1 MHTRRNYLILLGLI
15 IAAIVGAV
23 LLIAPGSPAHKKS
36 HLGLDL
42 QGGLEVVLQAVP
54 PKGHKITPADLDR
67 SVTIMRNRIDKL
79 GVSEP
84 EIRKQGSNQ
93 IVIQLAGV
101 HDPKKAAELIGK
113 TAQLEL
119 FDLEADLTG
128 PSINA
133 QGIPVPAVS
142 LFDLLAGQQARAKTG
157 QPTAFYVFDKK
168 KKLVAGP
175 EQTRAAVEADLGRI
189 IAAAKAAP
197 ATTATGKK
205 PAARPST
212 NPKDYKTFAVPA
224 GVIVVTCGSSAVV
237 CPSVNESPP
246 TRTYFYLLKYRP
258 DAASPIPE
266 MTGRDLKLS
275 GTRQDVDTQTG
286 QPEVLLAFTGAG
298 RRQFREITK
307 AEAVRGRTEYAR
319 FGSGQ
324 DPNNF
329 NQHFA
334 IVLDR
339 DMKSFPSIDFNDY
352 PSGIDPINGA
362 RITGIRSV
370 QEAKDLA
377 LVLQTG
383 ALPVEFKQIERT
395 DVSATLGKDSL
406 KQAKTAALI
415 GLLVVAVFLLVF
427 YRFLGVIAVIGLG
440 IYAAF
445 LYAAI
450 LLLNVTLTLPGFAGL
465 ILTIGVAADANV
477 VIFERI
483 KEEVRSGRSI
493 RAAVNEG
500 YRRGFHTIVDA
511 NVVTCITA
519 FVLFAVATAQVKG
532 FALMLLLGTVISLI
546 TAVAA
551 TRAMLGL
558 LAGFRWFDNPRFMG
572 AAGQAIPKWQRID
585 VNSKKRRRIWLS
597 IATVAIITSVVVI
610 AVKGLN
616 LGIDF
621 KGGTQITFQ
630 TPTPTSLSTVRDQMK
645 AIGRGDAVVQGRG
658 TSPGGDRYTS
668 FQIRT
673 KSLTAAQQDALQTR
687 LTDKL
692 HATAGGVKNVS
703 SSFSRQIAR
712 GAIYAVLVS
721 FLLIALYITF
731 RFQWRFAMPILRT
744 LFNDILITMGVY
756 ALSGREVTTA
766 TVAAVLTVLGYSIYD
781 TIIVFD
787 RIRENM
793 PLMPRAPFAT
803 IANYSLWQTMRR
815 SLATTF
821 ITLLPVGSLLLFGG
835 ATLKD
840 FAFALFVGIGLGAV
854 STFFVAT
861 PFLTVLMEH
870 HPDFRRRTAAETVGG
885 LEGVEG
891 ITAEQA
897 EQLGVAVEAPAEAPV
912 EAPVAVPAV
921 PELAPA
927 SAGGDGA
934 PAAPSGG
941 GDGSTAAPAS
951 QSKSQSKRERRR
963 QRRRSRPHG
972 RAR

>member
-1 MHTRRNYLILLGLI
+1 LAVRERRKHLILIGLI
-15 IAAIVGAV
+15 LAALVGAA
-23 LLIAPGSPAHKKS
+23 LLIVPGSPAHKKAK
-36 HLGLDL
+36 LGLDL
-42 QGGLEVVLQAVP
+42 QGGLEVVLKAVP
-54 PKGHKITPADLDR
+54 PKGHQITAADLDR
-67 SVTIMRNRIDKL
+67 SVSIMRNRIDKL
-79 GVSEP
+79 GVAEP
-84 EIRKQGSNQ
+84 EIRKQGSDQ

-119 FDLEADLTG
+119 FDLESDLTG
-128 PSINA
+128 PSISA
-133 QGIPVPAVS
+133 QGIPVASTS
-142 LFDLLAGQQARAKTG
+142 LFDLLAGEQAKAKKG
-157 QPTAFYVFDKK
+157 QPAAFYVFDKNR
-168 KKLVAGP
+168 KLVAGP
-175 EQTRAAVEADLGRI
+175 DQTRQAALNELDRL
-189 IAAAKAAP
+189 IAAGKAPKPAQPGKAAAP
-197 ATTATGKK
+197 KA
-205 PAARPST
+205 ST
-212 NPKDYKTFAVPA
+212 NPKDYKLFAVPQA
-224 GVIVVTCGSSAVV
+224 EVVITCGSSAVV

-246 TRTYFYLLKYRP
+246 TRVYYYLFKYDPTGAR
-258 DAASPIPE
+258 PIPE
-266 MTGRDLKLS
+266 MSGGDLKLS
-275 GTRQDVDTQTG
+275 GTRQDFDTTTG
-286 QPEVLLAFTGAG
+286 EPEVLLAFTGHG
-298 RRQFREITK
+298 RKQFREITK
-307 AEAVRGRTEYAR
+307 AEAVRGRTQYAR
-319 FGSGQ
+319 FGQSSGAPK
-324 DPNNF
+324 DNYF
-329 NQHFA
+329 QHFA

-339 DMKSFPSIDFNDY
+339 DIKSFPSISFTDF

-362 RITGIRSV
+362 RITGIKNA

-415 GLLVVAVFLLVF
+415 GLLIVALFLLVF

-440 IYAAF
+440 IYAGF

-483 KEEVRSGRSI
+483 KEEVRAGRTI
-493 RAAVNEG
+493 RQAIAQG
-500 YRRGFHTIVDA
+500 YQKGFHTIVDA

-519 FVLFAVATAQVKG
+519 FVLFAAATAQVKG
-532 FALMLLLGTVISLI
+532 FALMLLLGTVISLV

-572 AAGQAIPKWQRID
+572 AKGQAISSWQRID
-585 VNSKKRRRIWLS
+585 VNSPKRRRLYLS
-597 IATVAIITSVVVI
+597 IATVLIVASALAIGL
-610 AVKGLN
+610 KGLN

-621 KGGTQITFQ
+621 KGGTQITFK
-630 TPTPTSLSTVRDQMK
+630 TAKPTSLATVRNEMK
-645 AIGRGDAVVQGRG
+645 TIGRSDAVVQGRG
-658 TSPGGDRYTS
+658 KSAGSDRYTS

-673 KSLTAAQQDALQTR
+673 KSLTSNQQNTLQTR

-692 HATAGGVKNVS
+692 GATAAGVKNVS

-712 GAIYAVLVS
+712 GAIFSVLVS
-721 FLLIALYITF
+721 FLLIAIYISF
-731 RFQWRFAMPILRT
+731 RFQWRFALPILRT
-744 LFNDILITMGVY
+744 LFNDILITLGVY

-787 RIRENM
+787 RIRENI
-793 PLMPRAPFAT
+793 PLMPRAKFAT
-803 IANYSLWQTMRR
+803 IANVSLWQTMRR

-821 ITLLPVGSLLLFGG
+821 ITLLPVASLLLFGG
-835 ATLKD
+835 DTLKD

-861 PFLTVLMEH
+861 PFLTVLMERS
-870 HPDFRRRTAAETVGG
+870 PDFRRRTDEDVLAKGVGG
-885 LEGVEG
+885 
-891 ITAEQA
+891 I
-897 EQLGVAVEAPAEAPV
+897 PAEAAEKLGLTVPEPEV
-912 EAPVAVPAV
+912 APAAPELEPVA
-921 PELAPA
+921 APA
-927 SAGGDGA
+927 AAGGDGMA
-934 PAAPSGG
+934 
-941 GDGSTAAPAS
+941 
-951 QSKSQSKRERRR
+951 SKSQSKRERRR
-963 QRRRSRPHG
+963 QRRNTRPHG

>member
-1 MHTRRNYLILLGLI
+1 VRQRRNYLILMGLI
-15 IAAIVGAV
+15 LAAVVGSLLMIV
-23 LLIAPGSPAHKKS
+23 PGSPAHKKTR
-36 HLGLDL
+36 LGLDL
-42 QGGLEVVLQAVP
+42 QGGLEVVLKAVP

-67 SVTIMRNRIDKL
+67 SVSIMRNRIDKL

-84 EIRKQGSNQ
+84 EIRKQGSDQ

-128 PSINA
+128 PSRSV
-133 QGIPVPAVS
+133 QGFPVAS
-142 LFDLLAGQQARAKTG
+142 TKLFDLLAGQQVRAKTG
-157 QPTAFYVFDKK
+157 TPTAFYVFDDKK
-168 KKLVAGP
+168 RLVAGP
-175 EQTRAAVEADLGRI
+175 VQTRAQALQDRDKV
-189 IAAAKAAP
+189 IAAAKA
-197 ATTATGKK
+197 
-205 PAARPST
+205 PAARGKTKVKRST
-212 NPKDYKTFAVPA
+212 NPKDYKIFAVPQ
-224 GVIVVTCGSSAVV
+224 GMVVITCGQSAVV
-237 CPSVNESPP
+237 CPGVNESPP
-246 TRTYFYLLKYRP
+246 TRSYYYLFKYDP
-258 DAASPIPE
+258 TNKTNPIPE
-266 MTGRDLKLS
+266 MTGGDLKLS
-275 GTRQDVDTQTG
+275 GTRQDFDPQTSE
-286 QPEVLLAFTGAG
+286 PEVLLAFTGQG
-298 RRQFREITK
+298 RKRFHQITRE
-307 AEAVRGRTEYAR
+307 EAIRGKTQYAR
-319 FGSGQ
+319 FGQGA
-324 DPNNF
+324 DPNDF

-339 DMKSFPSIDFNDY
+339 DIKSFPSIDFNEF
-352 PSGIDPINGA
+352 PGGIDPVNGA

-370 QEAKDLA
+370 GEAKDLA

-406 KQAKTAALI
+406 KQAKKAALI
-415 GLLVVAVFLLVF
+415 GLLIVALFLLVF
-427 YRFLGVIAVIGLG
+427 YRFLGVIAVAGLA

-450 LLLNVTLTLPGFAGL
+450 LLFHVTLTLPGFAGL
-465 ILTIGVAADANV
+465 VLTIGVAADANV

-493 RAAVNEG
+493 RAAIQAG
-500 YRRGFHTIVDA
+500 YQRGFHTIVDA

-519 FVLFAVATAQVKG
+519 FVLFAAATAQVKG

-572 AAGQAIPKWQRID
+572 AKGQTIANWQRID
-585 VNSKKRRRIWLS
+585 VNSPKRRRLFLM
-597 IATVAIITSVVVI
+597 IATVLIAASALAIGL
-610 AVKGLN
+610 KGLN

-621 KGGTQITFQ
+621 KGGTQITFK
-630 TPTPTSLSTVRDQMK
+630 TDTPTSLSKVRDEMGK
-645 AIGRGDAVVQGRG
+645 IGRKDAVVQGRG
-658 TSPGGDRYTS
+658 ASAGGDKYTS

-673 KSLTAAQQDALQTR
+673 KSLTAAQQDQLQTV
-687 LTDKL
+687 LADDL
-692 HATAGGVKNVS
+692 HAKSPGVKNVS

-712 GAIYAVLVS
+712 GAIYSVLVS
-721 FLLIALYITF
+721 FLLIAIYISF
-731 RFQWRFAMPILRT
+731 RFQWRFAIPILRT
-744 LFNDILITMGVY
+744 LFNDILITLGVY

-787 RIRENM
+787 RVRENM
-793 PLMPRAPFAT
+793 PLMPRAKFAT
-803 IANYSLWQTMRR
+803 IANVSLWETMRR

-821 ITLLPVGSLLLFGG
+821 ITLLPVAALLLFGG
-835 ATLKD
+835 ETLKD

-861 PFLTVLMEH
+861 PFLTVLMERS
-870 HPDFRRRTAAETVGG
+870 PDFRRRTEGETVVKGVSGVTVEEAEKLG
-885 LEGVEG
+885 L
-891 ITAEQA
+891 
-897 EQLGVAVEAPAEAPV
+897 VAAGEEPPEEAPV
-912 EAPVAVPAV
+912 VPEPEPVAAGAA
-921 PELAPA
+921 APT
-927 SAGGDGA
+927 GDGA
-934 PAAPSGG
+934 V
-941 GDGSTAAPAS
+941 
-951 QSKSQSKRERRR
+951 SKAQAKRERRR

>member
-1 MHTRRNYLILLGLI
+1 MRERRKHLTLVGLI
-15 IAAIVGAV
+15 VAALAGAA
-23 LLIAPGSPAHKKS
+23 LLIVPGSPAHKKAR
-36 HLGLDL
+36 LGLDL
-42 QGGLEVVLQAVP
+42 QGGLEVVLKAVP
-54 PKGHKITPADLDR
+54 PKSHKLTAADLDR

-79 GVSEP
+79 GVAEP
-84 EIRKQGSNQ
+84 EIRKQGSDQ

-128 PSINA
+128 PSISA
-133 QGIPVPAVS
+133 QGIPVPATS
-142 LFDLLAGQQARAKTG
+142 LFDLLAGQQARGKQG
-157 QPTAFYVFDKK
+157 QPTAFYLFDKN

-175 EQTRAAVEADLGRI
+175 EQTRQAILKDRDRL
-189 IAAAKAAP
+189 IAAAKAP
-197 ATTATGKK
+197 AKPGKVAVPK
-205 PAARPST
+205 PST
-212 NPKDYKTFAVPA
+212 NPKDYKLFVVPQGA
-224 GVIVVTCGSSAVV
+224 IVITCGSSAVV

-246 TRTYFYLLKYRP
+246 TRTYYYLFKYDPTGAR
-258 DAASPIPE
+258 PIPE
-266 MTGRDLKLS
+266 MSGADLKLS
-275 GTRQDVDTQTG
+275 GTQQDVDTTTG
-286 QPEVLLAFTGAG
+286 QPEVLLAFTGHG
-298 RRQFREITK
+298 RKQFREITK
-307 AEAVRGRTEYAR
+307 AEAVRGRTQYAR
-319 FGSGQ
+319 FGQASGA
-324 DPNNF
+324 DPANYD
-329 NQHFA
+329 QHFA
-334 IVLDR
+334 IVLDG
-339 DMKSFPSIDFNDY
+339 DIKSFPSIDFKQY

-362 RITGIRSV
+362 RITGIKSIG
-370 QEAKDLA
+370 EAKDLA

-415 GLLVVAVFLLVF
+415 GLLIVALFLLVF

-483 KEEVRSGRSI
+483 KEEVRAGRTI
-493 RAAVNEG
+493 RQAIAQG
-500 YRRGFHTIVDA
+500 YQKGFHTIIDA

-519 FVLFAVATAQVKG
+519 FVLFAAATAQVKG
-532 FALMLLLGTVISLI
+532 FALMLLLGTVISLV

-572 AAGQAIPKWQRID
+572 AKGQAISSWQRVD
-585 VNSKKRRRIWLS
+585 VNSPKRRRLYLS
-597 IATVAIITSVVVI
+597 IATVLIVASALAIGL
-610 AVKGLN
+610 KGLN

-621 KGGTQITFQ
+621 KGGTQVTFK
-630 TPTPTSLSTVRDQMK
+630 TEKPTSLTAVRDEMRT
-645 AIGRGDAVVQGRG
+645 IGRSDAVVQGRG
-658 TSPGGDRYTS
+658 KSAGGDSYTS

-673 KSLTAAQQDALQTR
+673 KSLTSNQQNALQTR
-687 LTDKL
+687 LTEKL
-692 HATAGGVKNVS
+692 GATAAGVKNVS

-712 GAIYAVLVS
+712 GAIFSVLVS
-721 FLLIALYITF
+721 FLLIAIYISF
-731 RFQWRFAMPILRT
+731 RFQWRFALPIVRT
-744 LFNDILITMGVY
+744 LFNDILITLGVY

-787 RIRENM
+787 RVRENM
-793 PLMPRAPFAT
+793 PLMPRAKFAT
-803 IANYSLWQTMRR
+803 IANVSLWQTVRR

-821 ITLLPVGSLLLFGG
+821 ITLLPVGALLLFGG
-835 ATLKD
+835 DTLKD
-840 FAFALFVGIGLGAV
+840 FAFALFIGIGLGAV

-861 PFLTVLMEH
+861 PFLTVLMER
-870 HPDFRRRTAAETVGG
+870 HPDFRRRTDEDVITK
-885 LEGVEG
+885 GVSG
-891 ITAEQA
+891 I
-897 EQLGVAVEAPAEAPV
+897 PAEAA
-912 EAPVAVPAV
+912 EKLGLEVPAPEATAA
-921 PELAPA
+921 PELEPVIAPA
-927 SAGGDGA
+927 AGGDGA
-934 PAAPSGG
+934 
-941 GDGSTAAPAS
+941 AS
-951 QSKSQSKRERRR
+951 RAQSKRERRR
-963 QRRRSRPHG
+963 QRRNARPHG

>member
-1 MHTRRNYLILLGLI
+1 VRQRRNYLILLGLI
-15 IAAIVGAV
+15 LAAVVGSL
-23 LLIAPGSPAHKKS
+23 LLIVPGSPAHKKTR
-36 HLGLDL
+36 LGLDL
-42 QGGLEVVLQAVP
+42 QGGLEVVLKAVP
-54 PKGHKITPADLDR
+54 PKGHKITSADLDR
-67 SVTIMRNRIDKL
+67 SVSIMRNRIDKL

-84 EIRKQGSNQ
+84 EIRKQGSDQ

-133 QGIPVPAVS
+133 QSQPVATTR
-142 LFDLLAGQQARAKTG
+142 LFDLLAGQQARAQAG
-157 QPTAFYVFDKK
+157 SPASFYVFDDKK
-168 KKLVAGP
+168 RLVAGP
-175 EQTRAAVEADLGRI
+175 TQTRAQAVQDRDRV
-189 IAAAKAAP
+189 IAAAKA
-197 ATTATGKK
+197 
-205 PAARPST
+205 PAAPGKTKVARST
-212 NPKDYKTFAVPA
+212 EPKDYKIFAVPQ
-224 GVIVVTCGSSAVV
+224 GLTVITCGESAVV
-237 CPSVNESPP
+237 CPGVNESPP
-246 TRTYFYLLKYRP
+246 TRTYYYLFKYQP
-258 DAASPIPE
+258 DDRTRPIPE
-266 MTGRDLKLS
+266 MTGGDLKLS
-275 GTRQDVDTQTG
+275 GTRQDFDPQTG
-286 QPEVLLAFTGAG
+286 QPEVLLAFTGKG
-298 RRQFREITK
+298 RKLFHQITK
-307 AEAVRGRTEYAR
+307 DEAVRGKTLYAR
-319 FGSGQ
+319 FGQASGL

-334 IVLDR
+334 IVLDK
-339 DMKSFPSIDFNDY
+339 DIKSFPSIDFNEF
-352 PSGIDPINGA
+352 PGGIDPVNGA

-370 QEAKDLA
+370 GEAKDLA

-383 ALPVEFKQIERT
+383 ALPVEFTQIERT

-415 GLLVVAVFLLVF
+415 GLLIVALFLLVF
-427 YRFLGVIAVIGLG
+427 YRFLGLIAVAGLA

-493 RAAVNEG
+493 RAAIAAG
-500 YRRGFHTIVDA
+500 YQRGFHTIVDA

-519 FVLFAVATAQVKG
+519 FVLFAAATAQVKG
-532 FALMLLLGTVISLI
+532 FALMLLLGTVISLV

-572 AAGQAIPKWQRID
+572 AKGQTIADWQRID
-585 VNSKKRRRIWLS
+585 VNGPRRRRIWLTA
-597 IATVAIITSVVVI
+597 ATVLIALSALAIGL
-610 AVKGLN
+610 KGLN

-621 KGGTQITFQ
+621 KGGTQITFKTSQ
-630 TPTPTSLSTVRDQMK
+630 PTSLSKVRDEMR

-658 TSPGGDRYTS
+658 ASTGGDTYRS

-673 KSLTAAQQDALQTR
+673 KSLEAAQQDQLQTK
-687 LTDKL
+687 LTDDLK
-692 HATAGGVKNVS
+692 ATSLGVKNVS

-712 GAIYAVLVS
+712 GAIFSILVS
-721 FLLIALYITF
+721 FLLIAIYISF
-731 RFQWRFAMPILRT
+731 RFQWRFAIPILRT
-744 LFNDILITMGVY
+744 LFNDILITLGVY

-787 RIRENM
+787 RVRENM
-793 PLMPRAPFAT
+793 PLMPRARFAT
-803 IANYSLWQTMRR
+803 IANVSLWETMRR

-821 ITLLPVGSLLLFGG
+821 ITLLPVASLLLFGG
-835 ATLKD
+835 ETLKD
-840 FAFALFVGIGLGAV
+840 FAFALFVGIGLGAI

-861 PFLTVLMEH
+861 PFLTVLMERS
-870 HPDFRRRTAAETVGG
+870 PDFRRRTEGETVVK
-885 LEGVEG
+885 GVSG
-891 ITAEQA
+891 VTVEQA
-897 EQLGVAVEAPAEAPV
+897 EKLGLVSAGEEPAQEAPAPAAEDERPVVAGVAPT
-912 EAPVAVPAV
+912 
-921 PELAPA
+921 
-927 SAGGDGA
+927 GDGA
-934 PAAPSGG
+934 V
-941 GDGSTAAPAS
+941 
-951 QSKSQSKRERRR
+951 SKSQAKRERRR